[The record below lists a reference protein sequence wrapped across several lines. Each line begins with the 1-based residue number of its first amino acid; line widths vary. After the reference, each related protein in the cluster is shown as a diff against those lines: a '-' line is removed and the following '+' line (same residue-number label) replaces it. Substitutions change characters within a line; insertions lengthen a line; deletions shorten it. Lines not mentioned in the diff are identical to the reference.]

1 MPGLFIAEN
10 HFLLPLPPPPSP
22 LPPPFPSPPP
32 SPPIP
37 LPIHQV
43 SLIVCHLPSIFN
55 GAEHHIDNKVVTYFP
70 QDCITVTLPCL
81 KFEPLDQLFLRTI
94 YQTTAIPNFDIFS
107 SRILCNISVW
117 RLPPLHNNPRT
128 KHETNILILA
138 LEGIN
143 KAKILSCFGI
153 PGRVRLNDM
162 ESHSKVWYMRAT

>member
-10 HFLLPLPPPPSP
+10 HFLLPLPPPPSLP
-22 LPPPFPSPPP
+22 LPS
-32 SPPIP
+32 P
-37 LPIHQV
+37 LPSH
-43 SLIVCHLPSIFN
+43 SFTDSSSFSDSLPSIFN

-117 RLPPLHNNPRT
+117 RLPPLHNNSRT
-128 KHETNILILA
+128 KHKTNILILA
-138 LEGIN
+138 QEGIN
-143 KAKILSCFGI
+143 KVKILSCFGI

-162 ESHSKVWYMRAT
+162 ASHSKVWYMRAS

>member
-10 HFLLPLPPPPSP
+10 HFLLPLPPPPS
-22 LPPPFPSPPP
+22 LPFPSPLPPLPSPLP

-43 SLIVCHLPSIFN
+43 SLIVCHLPLIFN

-107 SRILCNISVW
+107 SRILCNISV
-117 RLPPLHNNPRT
+117 
-128 KHETNILILA
+128 
-138 LEGIN
+138 
-143 KAKILSCFGI
+143 
-153 PGRVRLNDM
+153 
-162 ESHSKVWYMRAT
+162 